1 MRTFRNLS
9 YGLIF
14 LAIICLFCLISF
26 SQAHESMLV
35 FTLLGVFVAMF
46 AMSVV
51 ALLASMLMYF
61 YTKSN
66 NVTVL

>member
-9 YGLIF
+9 YALIF

-35 FTLLGVFVAMF
+35 FTLLGAF
-46 AMSVV
+46 AGSLGA
-51 ALLASMLMYF
+51 ALSSATSP
-61 YTKSN
+61 S
-66 NVTVL
+66 